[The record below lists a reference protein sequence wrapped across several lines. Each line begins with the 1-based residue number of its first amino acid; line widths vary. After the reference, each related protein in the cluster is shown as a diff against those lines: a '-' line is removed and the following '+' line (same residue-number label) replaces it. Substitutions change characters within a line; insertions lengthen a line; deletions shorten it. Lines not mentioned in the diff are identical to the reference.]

1 MAAPK
6 KRETLLSHRSARVQA
21 VIVKEIT
28 FDQSRKVR
36 LVVEIPETES
46 YLTSHAPNMPRIL
59 FRMFPYLA
67 AQRCYNDKG
76 HSFRREALSTEIPH
90 LFEHLLLEIQK
101 QVRLSGQGEG
111 PITGDTQWN
120 WSVDPRGRFHVT
132 VSYDNEIVALA
143 SIRLAER
150 IINSLDNKEIAQI
163 DIDREM
169 RRLRD
174 LARISRRF
182 IPPAKRNGGAAAE
195 ELDEDDVLLADAQ
208 ENIADEA
215 IVRDVE
221 EISLFPKRLAG

>member
-1 MAAPK
+1 M
-6 KRETLLSHRSARVQA
+6 
-21 VIVKEIT
+21 IVKEIT

-46 YLTSHAPNMPRIL
+46 YLTSHAPSMPRIL

-67 AQRCYNDKG
+67 AQRCFNDKG

-101 QVRLSGQGEG
+101 QARIGGSKGEG

-143 SIRLAER
+143 AIRLAER
-150 IINSLDNKEIAQI
+150 IINSLDSKQIAQI

-169 RRLRD
+169 RRLRE
-174 LARISRRF
+174 LARASRRF
-182 IPPAKRNGGAAAE
+182 ISPSRNGGPRREE
-195 ELDEDDVLLADAQ
+195 ELFDDDDLLLEGGPQDGIQ
-208 ENIADEA
+208 ENIADNELA
-215 IVRDVE
+215 RDVDLAD
-221 EISLFPKRLAG
+221 EIVAP

>member
-1 MAAPK
+1 M
-6 KRETLLSHRSARVQA
+6 
-21 VIVKEIT
+21 IVKEIT

-46 YLTSHAPNMPRIL
+46 YLTSHAPSMPRIL

-101 QVRLSGQGEG
+101 QARIGSTGEG

-143 SIRLAER
+143 AIRLAER
-150 IINSLDNKEIAQI
+150 IINSLDSKQIAQI

-169 RRLRD
+169 RRLRE
-174 LARISRRF
+174 LARASRRF
-182 IPPAKRNGGAAAE
+182 IPPVKNNGASR
-195 ELDEDDVLLADAQ
+195 LDEEPFDDDLLLGNAAQ
-208 ENIADEA
+208 ENIADNELA
-215 IVRDVE
+215 RDVDLAD
-221 EISLFPKRLAG
+221 EIVAS